1 MAKARVI
8 ADGVF
13 LIDAD
18 EYLRPLHETVSARKL
33 ASAWLG
39 NEQISAV
46 AINWAIYGS
55 SGRTEPGYGLVIER
69 FTRRANQNEF
79 SNRHVKSFVRTADWA
94 GMEGNTHAVNVRRGR
109 YVDTALDELQ
119 WNTSLAPTGLTNAVV
134 WNGLRIDHFVVKSRA
149 EFAKKRRRGSP
160 DSAEGD
166 SKARWLNFFESHDR
180 NEVEDA
186 VPQALVTMTR
196 KEMAQILSKIGE
208 SVAETGSNDLFGH
221 ETVTLASISLPVQG
235 HVDSVTVMNG
245 LIQII
250 GWARSGSKS
259 VLQLIKVR
267 VGQDYV
273 VIDYRNRVDRPDV
286 VKAFPDS
293 PLDCGFDI
301 LVRFEDINPEV
312 LETGGMAV
320 LVNVAGRDSRFHLS
334 NDINLSAVASKL
346 RTKST

>member
-1 MAKARVI
+1 VI

-334 NDINLSAVASKL
+334 NDINLSTVASKL
-346 RTKST
+346 RNKST